1 MECTPFYEPG
11 RAITATADAA
21 LTGCR
26 FCAITANRESGPGL
40 SATGEGSNYVVGKP
54 TTKSRVFGVL
64 AFDVAPGGKVTVWT
78 GGYIVPVWTAGQIA
92 AGAEV
97 QINGE
102 GEVLNRTDG
111 IAVGMAMTAAA
122 NDTYAE
128 IMIYPSPGGAG
139 VTFAGAQ
146 AHVADIVDNTGGAT
160 GNDTLEALGQPIKV
174 TLLAGAAAGDHT
186 LAAIAANDT
195 LIAVLQDD
203 QSAAALVDLTSEFT
217 AGAGKINNT
226 SGTNTTGDKLLVIWA
241 DKTEADKIN
250 NDLADL
256 AAKVNTLIARLEAA
270 QILAAA

>member
-40 SATGEGSNYVVGKP
+40 SSTGEGSNYVVGKP

-64 AFDVAPGGKVTVWT
+64 AFDVASGDKVTVWT
-78 GGYIVPVWTAGQIA
+78 GGYIVPVYTAGAIA
-92 AGAEV
+92 RFDEV

-102 GEVLNRTDG
+102 GEVVTRSDG
-111 IAVGMAMTAAA
+111 IAVGVAMTAAA

-146 AHVADIVDNTGGAT
+146 AHIPNLTDNTGGAT

-174 TLLAGAAAGDHT
+174 NQLVGGAAGDHT
-186 LAAIAANDT
+186 LAAIAVGDT
-195 LIAVLQDD
+195 LLYVGHHHAD
-203 QSAAALVDLTSEFT
+203 AALVDLTAEFDV
-217 AGAGKINNT
+217 AAGKI
-226 SGTNTTGDKLLVIWA
+226 TNATHTDTTGGELIVIWV
-241 DKTEADKIN
+241 DTTEAAKIN
-250 NDLADL
+250 NDIADL
-256 AAKVNTLIARLEAA
+256 AAKVNVILAALETA